1 MPRVATLK
9 ARHPSDV
16 AGRANVLVFPDL
28 DAGNIGYKLSEHLGG
43 MRAIG
48 PFLQGFARPLCD
60 LSRGATVDDV
70 VAAAAITAVMG

>member
-1 MPRVATLK
+1 M
-9 ARHPSDV
+9 
-16 AGRANVLVFPDL
+16 FPDL

-43 MRAIG
+43 MRAVG

-70 VAAAAITAVMG
+70 VAASAIATLLA